1 LRMKN
6 LLNFLIKY
14 HHIIL
19 FILLEVVSITFIVR
33 YNNFQRVKFLN
44 SSNAMAGKVYTE
56 INSVK
61 DFFVL
66 KQQNE
71 KLAIENTNLRKELL
85 TIKQSN
91 LNVLTQHQLDSS
103 RVKLV
108 PAKVINNSVNKQYN
122 YITLNKGYRD
132 GIRQDMGVICS
143 EGVVGVIVNVSQNYS
158 TALSVLNG
166 RWSINAKLLNS
177 NYFGPLRWEGKNPYI
192 TILNEIPYHV
202 KVQEEDEVVTSGYS
216 DIFPEGILIGRVV
229 KIGSSKSENF
239 QEIWVQLSTDF
250 SNLYYVDIIQNS
262 MNVERRQLE
271 KLTENE

>member
-1 LRMKN
+1 MKN
-6 LLNFLIKY
+6 LLNFLIKF

-33 YNNFQRVKFLN
+33 YNNFQKVRFLN
-44 SSNAMAGKVYTE
+44 SSNTIAGKVYTE

-61 DFFVL
+61 EFFTL
-66 KQQNE
+66 KVQNE
-71 KLAIENTNLRKELL
+71 KLAIENSNLRKELL
-85 TIKQSN
+85 TIKQAG
-91 LNVLTQHQLDSS
+91 LNVLTEHQLDSS
-103 RVKLV
+103 SVKLI

-122 YITLNKGYRD
+122 YITLNKGYQQ
-132 GIRQDMGVICS
+132 GIRPDMGVIS
-143 EGVVGVIVNVSQNYS
+143 SDGVVGVIVNVSQNYS

-166 RWSINAKLLNS
+166 RWSINAKLSNS
-177 NYFGPLRWEGKNPYI
+177 NYFGPLKWEGKNPYLA
-192 TILNEIPYHV
+192 ILNEIPYHV

-229 KIGSSKSENF
+229 KVGHSKGANF

-250 SNLYYVDIIQNS
+250 NNLYFVDIIQNS
-262 MNVERRQLE
+262 MNIEKRQIE

>member
-1 LRMKN
+1 M
-6 LLNFLIKY
+6 
-14 HHIIL
+14 
-19 FILLEVVSITFIVR
+19 EVVSITFIVR

-177 NYFGPLRWEGKNPYI
+177 NYFGPLRWEGKNPYV

>member
-1 LRMKN
+1 MKN